1 MFRVQT
7 YPVQVPYG
15 AIFVWHGKMISVTV
29 HNLFYQPMDEN
40 IKTWTFRFP
49 AKKNPLIRRRHFWIC
64 WPIVLQYDVKAI
76 CKMFM
81 IGHEDFSHERSLNQP
96 KATRVCIR
104 SINQSNCSILRLKT
118 LNTISCSTV
127 HICLG
132 HIKGT
137 PSPSLR

>member
-1 MFRVQT
+1 MNQMFRVQT
-7 YPVQVPYG
+7 YPVQVTYG

-76 CKMFM
+76 CKMLSDMKFFPM
-81 IGHEDFSHERSLNQP
+81 SVRLTNQKP
-96 KATRVCIR
+96 RVFLFVR
-104 SINQSNCSILRLKT
+104 
-118 LNTISCSTV
+118 
-127 HICLG
+127 
-132 HIKGT
+132 
-137 PSPSLR
+137 